1 MLEVVALG
9 GLGEFGMNMLALTW
23 GETTIVVDAGVMFPD
38 PELLGVDRI
47 IPDLTY
53 LQQKGRA
60 AALVLT
66 HGHEDHIGGVP
77 HVLALVDGPIYGTPL
92 TLAMVE
98 PKLEEHGIDGRELI
112 AVKPHDR
119 VTVGPFEI
127 EFIRVTHSIPDC
139 VALAIHTPAGVIVHT
154 GDFKIDQTPLDG
166 EHFDVHRFAQLGSE
180 GVLALFADS
189 TNIDRRGFTGS
200 EREVVD
206 AFEEVFTSAPGKLI
220 VAAFASSIYR
230 MQILV
235 DLAAQFDRKVAFIG
249 RGMIRNSEIAQRLG
263 YLRIPAGVQIRDS
276 QVGDYPAQDVLC
288 LSTGSQGEPMS
299 ALSRIAIDDH
309 RHVKVGPDDTVVL
322 SARSIPGNEKAIG
335 RVINHLAR
343 RGAEV
348 IYEGIKHVH
357 VSGHGSEE
365 ELKLMLSLV
374 KPRFFIPVHGE
385 YRQLSQHG
393 RVAARVFEGRDPRP
407 EILLA
412 ENGDILQF
420 DVDGARI
427 AGKAPVGRILIDDT
441 RTGEVGDEVLRD
453 RRHLAEDGLVVPV
466 VAINKQ
472 TGMLEGVP
480 DIITRGFVMEN
491 SAGAARGRRAPAGR
505 GRRSGQP
512 RGAHR
517 SGADQGEAARRA
529 APLLSETFGTT
540 AVRAARHH
548 GDLTREWIDG
558 FAPGQRIRRRGAV
571 RGRAAS
577 GSSRSPATSRA
588 TRSGSS
594 APARMPTPPTSPG
607 GSARSS
613 PSCRFSCSATRP
625 TSVRRRW

>member
-1 MLEVVALG
+1 MRSALCYSFRCYLIVVCGFSRDTRQPARNNFRRAQSPDRAAGWRLPSPESSRQGRDWRRCLCKRHFTMLEVVPLG
-9 GLGEFGMNMLALTW
+9 GVGEFGMNMLAFTW
-23 GETTIVVDAGVMFPD
+23 ADTTIVVDAGVMFPD
-38 PELLGVDRI
+38 SDLLGVDRI

-53 LQQKGRA
+53 LQQRGGA

-77 HVLALVDGPIYGTPL
+77 HVAPLVAGPIFGTPL
-92 TLAMVE
+92 TLALVDG
-98 PKLEEHGIDGRELI
+98 KLREHGLDTSALHP
-112 AVKPHDR
+112 VKPRDT
-119 VTVGPFEI
+119 VSVGPFTI
-127 EFIRVTHSIPDC
+127 EFIRVTHSMPDC
-139 VALAIHTPAGVIVHT
+139 VALAIRTPLGTIVHT
-154 GDFKIDQTPLDG
+154 GDFKIDQTPIDG
-166 EHFDVHRFAQLGSE
+166 NHFDVHRFAELGTE

-200 EREVVD
+200 ETEVIE
-206 AFEEVFTSAPGKLI
+206 AFEEIFTSASGRII

-235 DLAAQFDRKVAFIG
+235 DLAAQFDRKVAFVG
-249 RGMIRNSEIAQRLG
+249 RGMIDNSQIAQRLG
-263 YLRIPAGVQIRDS
+263 YLRIPAGLQIRDS
-276 QVGDYPAQDVLC
+276 EIGTYSAQDILC
-288 LSTGSQGEPMS
+288 LTTGSQGEPMS

-309 RHVKVGPDDTVVL
+309 RYVKAAPDDTVVL
-322 SARSIPGNEKAIG
+322 SARAIPGNEKAIG

-343 RGAEV
+343 RGADV

-393 RVAARVFEGRDPRP
+393 RVAERVFEGRDPRP

-420 DVDGARI
+420 DVDGARL
-427 AGKAPVGRILIDDT
+427 AGKAPVGRVLIDDT

-472 TGMLEGVP
+472 TGLLEGVP
-480 DIITRGFVMEN
+480 EIITR
-491 SAGAARGRRAPAGR
+491 
-505 GRRSGQP
+505 
-512 RGAHR
+512 
-517 SGADQGEAARRA
+517 
-529 APLLSETFGTT
+529 
-540 AVRAARHH
+540 
-548 GDLTREWIDG
+548 
-558 FAPGQRIRRRGAV
+558 
-571 RGRAAS
+571 
-577 GSSRSPATSRA
+577 
-588 TRSGSS
+588 
-594 APARMPTPPTSPG
+594 
-607 GSARSS
+607 
-613 PSCRFSCSATRP
+613 
-625 TSVRRRW
+625 